1 MDRRSSAMAAD
12 NTQRKG
18 RIALD
23 RVIAHGM
30 V

>member
-1 MDRRSSAMAAD
+1 MDRRFSAMAAD

-23 RVIAHGM
+23 QVIAHRM